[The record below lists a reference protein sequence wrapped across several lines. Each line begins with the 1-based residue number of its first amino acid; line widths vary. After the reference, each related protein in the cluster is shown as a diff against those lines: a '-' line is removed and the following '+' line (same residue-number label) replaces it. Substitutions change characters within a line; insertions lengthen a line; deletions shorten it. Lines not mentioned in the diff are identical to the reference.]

1 MGDKNLVEYTKYI
14 EYNRF
19 VDYIKK
25 DTLNEYS
32 KASEKNSKAGQKN
45 RKSLK
50 NDRTSFRIGRVWS

>member
-19 VDYIKK
+19 VDYIEKE
-25 DTLNEYS
+25 TLYEYS
-32 KASEKNSKAGQKN
+32 KASEKDSKAGQKN

-50 NDRTSFRIGRVWS
+50 NDRTSFRIGRV

>member
-25 DTLNEYS
+25 ETLYEYS
-32 KASEKNSKAGQKN
+32 KASEKDIKTGQKN
-45 RKSLK
+45 RENLENNWS
-50 NDRTSFRIGRVWS
+50 SFGTDRVWF